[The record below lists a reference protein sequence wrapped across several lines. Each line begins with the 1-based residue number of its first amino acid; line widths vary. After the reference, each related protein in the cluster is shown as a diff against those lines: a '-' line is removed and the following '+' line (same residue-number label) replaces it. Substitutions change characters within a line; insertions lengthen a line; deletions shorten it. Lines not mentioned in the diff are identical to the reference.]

1 MLPRARFQG
10 VMGEA
15 GAFLFLSGSE
25 NRIPAAAARLLA
37 TESKR
42 TAEKRA
48 AVAADGDG
56 GVPCDRVRFAFPS
69 GSPVAWCT
77 GVWLARSPDA
87 RERGLRRAPVAF
99 SPDPSSEPVS
109 IS

>member
-1 MLPRARFQG
+1 
-10 VMGEA
+10 MGEA

-56 GVPCDRVRFAFPS
+56 GVPCAVCLPFWFTDGVVYWC
-69 GSPVAWCT
+69 VAGAVT
-77 GVWLARSPDA
+77 GCS
-87 RERGLRRAPVAF
+87 
-99 SPDPSSEPVS
+99 
-109 IS
+109 